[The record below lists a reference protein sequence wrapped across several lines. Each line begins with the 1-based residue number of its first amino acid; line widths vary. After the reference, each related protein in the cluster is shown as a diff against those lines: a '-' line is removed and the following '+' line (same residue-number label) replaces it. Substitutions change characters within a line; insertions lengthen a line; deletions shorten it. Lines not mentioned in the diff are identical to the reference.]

1 MLKLTIFSYKIIILN
16 SLEPTSSNNNTQE
29 SLSIKLLMIII
40 LRDALSN
47 SLWSNYK
54 KITKKS
60 ATFL

>member
-47 SLWSNYK
+47 SLWPNYK

>member
-40 LRDALSN
+40 LRDALFN
-47 SLWSNYK
+47 SLWPNYK
-54 KITKKS
+54 KITKKL

>member
-1 MLKLTIFSYKIIILN
+1 MLKLTIFSFKIIILN

-47 SLWSNYK
+47 SLWPNYK
-54 KITKKS
+54 KITKKL

>member
-16 SLEPTSSNNNTQE
+16 SLDPTSSNNNTQE

-40 LRDALSN
+40 LRDALYN
-47 SLWSNYK
+47 SLWPNYK
-54 KITKKS
+54 KITKKL

>member
-1 MLKLTIFSYKIIILN
+1 MLKLIIFLFKIMIPN
-16 SLEPTSSNNNTQE
+16 SLEPTSSNNNTLE

-47 SLWSNYK
+47 SLLPNYK
-54 KITKKS
+54 KITKKL